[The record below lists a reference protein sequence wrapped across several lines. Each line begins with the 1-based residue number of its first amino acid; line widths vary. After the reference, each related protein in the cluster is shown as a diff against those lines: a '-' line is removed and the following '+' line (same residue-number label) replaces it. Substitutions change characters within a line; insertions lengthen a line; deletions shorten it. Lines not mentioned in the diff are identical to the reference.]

1 MSSVPKISI
10 CIPVYNG
17 QLYIRECIESVL
29 IQEFKDF
36 EILVMDNCSSD
47 ETKEIILG
55 IQDERIKYL
64 CNESNIGSIGN
75 FNKCIQQATA
85 DYFLLLPHDDLL
97 LPNAL
102 SSFNAILENKDVSF
116 VYSSVRI
123 VDEEG
128 KKIRDNIN
136 YEEDRLF
143 SSIEGLG
150 DIAENFVPIQ
160 LAMVR
165 TSVIKNS
172 EGFDKTYGLFCDIK
186 LWLEIL
192 SQGYSSFYHS
202 DPLSCHRVHSEQGQ
216 IAFLE
221 NNLKKVEEHWGE
233 ELSPEFWFDNNYN
246 YLLLKLIKFINS
258 AFNKEEKRFK
268 NLITILKIK
277 LAYSSLKKSYQSTMK
292 LNRFLLTLELKIIY
306 LFIKAF
312 GLREFIFCYFSALKR
327 YVMKYS
333 SLIIKS
339 T

>member
-1 MSSVPKISI
+1 MTSVAKISI

-29 IQEFKDF
+29 SQEFKDF

-47 ETKEIILG
+47 KTKEIILD

-75 FNKCIQQATA
+75 FNKCIQQANA

-102 SSFNAILENKDVSF
+102 SSFNAILENHDVSF
-116 VYSSVRI
+116 VYSSIRI
-123 VDEEG
+123 IDEKG

-136 YEEDRLF
+136 HEEDKLF
-143 SSIEGLG
+143 NSIEGLG
-150 DIAENFVPIQ
+150 DIVENFIPIQ

-192 SQGYSSFYHS
+192 SQGYSSFYCS
-202 DPLSCHRVHSEQGQ
+202 DPHSCHRVHSEQGQ

-221 NNLKKVEEHWGE
+221 NNLERVGEHWGE
-233 ELSPEFWFDNNYN
+233 ELSPKFWFDNNYN
-246 YLLLKLIKFINS
+246 YLLLKLIKFINF
-258 AFNKEEKRFK
+258 AFNKKEKGFK
-268 NLITILKIK
+268 NLMNILKIE
-277 LAYSSLKKSYQSTMK
+277 LAYSNLKKSYQSMVK

-306 LFIKAF
+306 SFIKAF
-312 GLREFIFCYFSALKR
+312 GLREFTFCYFNALKQ
-327 YVMKYS
+327 YVMK
-333 SLIIKS
+333 
-339 T
+339 